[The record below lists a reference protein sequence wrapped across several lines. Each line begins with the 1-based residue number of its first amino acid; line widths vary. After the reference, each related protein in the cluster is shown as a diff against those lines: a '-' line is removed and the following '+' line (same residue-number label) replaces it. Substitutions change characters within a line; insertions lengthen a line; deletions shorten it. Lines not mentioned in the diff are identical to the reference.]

1 MADARLRTPYAVRLA
16 LPDTMRIHP
25 VFHVPLLEHAAD
37 DPFPGQR
44 AEPPPPV
51 MVDGEEEQYVDGI
64 LDSRE
69 YGRWRKLQYLIKWS
83 GEDRPT
89 WEAAE
94 NVNSLQAIDRFHALY
109 PGKPG
114 PLPEPPG

>member
-1 MADARLRTPYAVRLA
+1 M
-16 LPDTMRIHP
+16 
-25 VFHVPLLEHAAD
+25 LLEHVAD

-44 AEPPPPV
+44 AEPPPPA
-51 MVDGEEEQYVDGI
+51 MVDGEEEQYMDGI

-83 GEDRPT
+83 REDRLT

-94 NVNSLQAIDRFHALY
+94 NVNSLQAIDRFHAPY

-114 PLPEPPG
+114 PLLEPPG